1 MSDNNVI
8 PISDEQAKLGQEVL
22 KTGRELGSVLS
33 DIFGDLPKD
42 LVGLLA
48 GDRVKAWRAKRI
60 VDYWAD
66 VKKHMKD
73 RGLLN
78 PEPLSLKL
86 AIPILESVADE
97 NREELRDLWARLTA
111 AAMDPNRR
119 DLVRQSLVAM
129 VRQMDPTDVIVFR
142 SIAETRQ
149 GAFLIDQVRSKLKI
163 SQDEITVSL
172 DNLIA
177 LNCVHIG
184 PSGTPV
190 LKPLGTLLMR
200 AVT

>member
-1 MSDNNVI
+1 
-8 PISDEQAKLGQEVL
+8 
-22 KTGRELGSVLS
+22 LS

-73 RGLLN
+73 RGLPN

-97 NREELRDLWARLTA
+97 NRQELRDLWARLTV

-119 DLVRQSLVAM
+119 DLVRQSLITTVK
-129 VRQMDPTDVIVFR
+129 QMDPVDVLVFQVIATNPSANWAPSGRDYIKERLQR
-142 SIAETRQ
+142 SQEEV
-149 GAFLIDQVRSKLKI
+149 L
-163 SQDEITVSL
+163 VSF
-172 DNLIA
+172 DNLER
-177 LNCVHIG
+177 LNCIRFAGNG
-184 PSGTPV
+184 PKINPILV
-190 LKPLGTLLMR
+190 PLGTLLMK
-200 AVT
+200 AVA